1 MVGIS
6 GTRKV
11 IAFKVIILRD
21 LGLLF
26 GLNAIRRIR
35 KSFDLVN
42 GLNNMFG
49 LFSGG
54 VMSRHNLGITGRI
67 RIYQV
72 LF

>member
-11 IAFKVIILRD
+11 IAFKVMIMRD

-26 GLNAIRRIR
+26 GLNAIGRIGE
-35 KSFDLVN
+35 SF

-49 LFSGG
+49 LFSEGL
-54 VMSRHNLGITGRI
+54 MSRGHLGATGRI
-67 RIYQV
+67 RIY
-72 LF
+72 

>member
-11 IAFKVIILRD
+11 IALKVIILRD

-26 GLNAIRRIR
+26 CLNAIGRIGDR
-35 KSFDLVN
+35 FDLVN

-54 VMSRHNLGITGRI
+54 LMSRCHLGATGRI
-67 RIYQV
+67 RIYGV
-72 LF
+72 LY